1 MKISGRDLSKS
12 LKRKQDL
19 KIKLKETLFK
29 EWEGVSEKRVI
40 KKKKGK
46 E

>member
-19 KIKLKETLFK
+19 KIKLKEIVKSDQQGTLFTK
-29 EWEGVSEKRVI
+29 VSTNI
-40 KKKKGK
+40 YGK
-46 E
+46 